1 MWTERL
7 RLENEPAPQAPAG
20 FVAMPMFFVGL
31 ATPAMI
37 QQQLYAM
44 AFEQARRAM
53 IDRQR
58 SAPRELFAIMN

>member
-1 MWTERL
+1 
-7 RLENEPAPQAPAG
+7 
-20 FVAMPMFFVGL
+20 
-31 ATPAMI
+31 MI

-58 SAPRELFAIMN
+58 TAPRELFAIMN